1 MEIDLKFLC
10 DSADAVDS
18 GMRALG
24 SIASQKR
31 TYRVQLRRTLVP
43 SIADLLFLAIFAWL
57 FAGASG
63 WSQLLADGDTG
74 WHIRNG
80 QLILQN
86 HSIPY
91 RDWFGFGSE
100 AHPWFAWEWLADVVF
115 ALLHRAAGL
124 KAVVFF
130 CGVLIAATQYVVFR
144 HCLWRGINPVP
155 ALAVILAATNA
166 ASVHY
171 LARPHVLTL
180 FFTACAAWLLDA
192 DRSNRTR
199 YIWLMPAVVA
209 LWVNLHGG
217 FLAIFTLLGARLVE
231 CFCSKS
237 RRADLPRLAVLI
249 GVCGAATFLN
259 PYGWRL
265 HAHLWGYLHSSW
277 IRDSIEEFQSPR
289 FRSESMLWFELLL
302 VLGIAALPR
311 LISRMRI
318 RDAAL
323 IVVWAHAALGSV
335 RHVPLFLIVAAP
347 PIAAELDSLFSGA
360 AIRRGRNSVFAI
372 LRDVGNDWRPQGI
385 QLSLLP
391 VAVLIAFFIV
401 PRSSSWPV
409 DFPAERFPSSI
420 VSRNERALSAMSAGP
435 VRIFSTDQWSDYLIY
450 RLHPKVQTYFDGRS
464 DFFAEWRGE
473 NYRALMEGRPGC
485 LAILDHEHARF
496 ALVPANWPLSELL
509 RQNSQWHQVDRDS
522 MALLFERR

>member
-1 MEIDLKFLC
+1 MRIELKLFP
-10 DSADAVDS
+10 DSADSVDS

-24 SIASQKR
+24 SVASQER
-31 TYRVQLRRTLVP
+31 NCGMRLRRILAP

-57 FAGASG
+57 FVGASG

-100 AHPWFAWEWLADVVF
+100 AHPWFAWEWLADIIF

-130 CGVLIAATQYVVFR
+130 CGALIAATQYVVFR
-144 HCLWRGINPVP
+144 HCLWRGINPLP

-166 ASVHY
+166 SSVHY

-180 FFTACAAWLLDA
+180 FLMACTAWLLDV
-192 DRSNRTR
+192 DRSSRTR
-199 YIWLMPAVVA
+199 FVWLLPAVVA

-217 FLAIFTLLGARLVE
+217 FLAVFTLLGARLLE
-231 CFCSKS
+231 CLLSKA
-237 RRADLPRLAVLI
+237 RRADLTRVSVLT
-249 GVCGAATFLN
+249 GACAAATFLN

-302 VLGIAALPR
+302 VLAIAALPR

-323 IVVWAHAALGSV
+323 ILIWAHAALGSV

-347 PIAAELDSLFSGA
+347 LIAAELDSLLSGA
-360 AIRRGRNSVFAI
+360 AIRRGRNSLLAI
-372 LRDVGNDWRPQGI
+372 LRDVGNEWRPQGG
-385 QLSLLP
+385 QWGLLP
-391 VAVLIAFFIV
+391 VAALIALFIV
-401 PRSSSWPV
+401 PRTSSWPA
-409 DFPAERFPSSI
+409 DFPAKRFPSSI
-420 VSRNERALSAMSAGP
+420 VSRNERALSEMTAGP

-450 RLHPKVQTYFDGRS
+450 RLHPKVRTYFDGRS

-473 NYRALMEGRPGC
+473 DYRALMEGRPGC
-485 LAILDHEHARF
+485 LAILDREQARF
-496 ALVPANWPLSELL
+496 ALVPANWPISELL
-509 RQNSQWHQVDRDS
+509 RHNAEWRQVDRDS